1 MKATDMFED
10 LESISPQ
17 NTITKTELLN
27 ILKKYCK
34 IISPYDLMLA
44 TARMRQEGKYVQAN
58 YREKYLEVYVKYF
71 IMRVKEILDNNNYLD
86 APIDKE
92 SFNES
97 FNLLKYQFEK
107 ERNYDD
113 KFPLIYIIV
122 SLYTTFILEEPIH
135 PVGSEFPGS
144 LKVEKKEGVFYC
156 PVKDKQKDN
165 KNTICNLCLAKQ
177 TPGI

>member
-44 TARMRQEGKYVQAN
+44 TARMREEGKYVQAN

-165 KNTICNLCLAKQ
+165 KNAICNLCLAKQ